1 MIVYDPF
8 WKTLKAKKISTYVL
22 INKYRISSSTIARLR
37 HNKPVSTTTIDDLC
51 KFLDCKVSDIL
62 EYRE

>member
-8 WKTLKAKKISTYVL
+8 WKTLKTKKISTYAL
-22 INKYRISSSTIARLR
+22 INKYKVSSSTIARLR
-37 HNKPVSTTTIDDLC
+37 HNKPISTTTVDDLC

-62 EYRE
+62 EYKK